1 MTLPP
6 LRRLFALLLGTL
18 LCLSLAAPAR
28 ADGRAQLRNDSSH
41 NVGVFLHFKKDPPD
55 SPAPVAVLAPGHE
68 TDDDF
73 DLVGLYLPADV
84 ALNWDAGG
92 SPASAAPRLALVL
105 DGQQLRLSDPITDPA
120 EPAVAE
126 PAYRLNL
133 PLADLLD
140 DKAASSLTA
149 ELPTLSQADLDAQPE
164 SAPTD

>member
-6 LRRLFALLLGTL
+6 LRRLLALLLGAL

-41 NVGVFLHFKKDPPD
+41 NVGVFLHFKKDPPERL
-55 SPAPVAVLAPGHE
+55 APFVVLAPGHE

-73 DLVGLYLPADV
+73 NLVGLYLPADV
-84 ALNWDAGG
+84 ALNWEAGG
-92 SPASAAPRLALVL
+92 APASAAPRLARVP
-105 DGQQLRLSDPITDPA
+105 DGQQLLLSDPIADAA
-120 EPAVAE
+120 EPVAAE

-140 DKAASSLTA
+140 GRAAAALTA
-149 ELPTLSQADLDAQPE
+149 ELPALSQADLDAQPE